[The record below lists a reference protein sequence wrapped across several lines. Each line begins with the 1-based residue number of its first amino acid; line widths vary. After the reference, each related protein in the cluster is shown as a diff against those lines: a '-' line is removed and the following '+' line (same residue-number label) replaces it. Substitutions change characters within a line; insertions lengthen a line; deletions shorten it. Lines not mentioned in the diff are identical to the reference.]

1 MIRDNGKELPA
12 LSASRCRMN
21 GTCALKPPICTGIAI
36 ELAPP
41 TLKIRQ
47 TIVTT

>member
-1 MIRDNGKELPA
+1 MIRDNGEESPA
-12 LSASRCRMN
+12 LSVSRCRMN
-21 GTCALKPPICTGIAI
+21 GTCALKPPICKGIAI

-41 TLKIRQ
+41 KLKVRQ